1 MELSKIFEMMS
12 TIKPGDK
19 IDFNS
24 YGACYN
30 ASQLGRSGG
39 STVRAAGT
47 VLKVYPRYVL
57 VRLKVAREC
66 VHWGSI
72 RKVNGSNWSLYKEEM
87 A

>member
-12 TIKPGDK
+12 TINPGDK
-19 IDFNS
+19 IDFKS
-24 YGACYN
+24 YGACHN
-30 ASQLGRSGG
+30 AGQMGRNGG
-39 STVRAAGT
+39 ATVPATGT

-66 VHWGSI
+66 IHWGSI
-72 RKVNGSNWSLYKEEM
+72 QRVNGADWPLYNEEM